1 METARLTGFSLTQ
14 TLKSTERRWCAR
26 RGRNLAKHVN
36 IFSSPLPSTFAPA
49 IALHSPRK
57 RSDRLHH
64 NVQHQGIPTKIPDSS
79 ARYCVRCCWQ
89 NTDDTVPQCHEE
101 IHPKTGRK
109 EQNEQE
115 SKVQLR
121 KLGSNFFQL
130 QVFALC
136 AEGEVEEAGGRSPW
150 GTTSS

>member
-1 METARLTGFSLTQ
+1 METARLTGSSLTQ
-14 TLKSTERRWCAR
+14 MLKSTERRWRAR

-49 IALHSPRK
+49 FALRSLRK
-57 RSDRLHH
+57 RSDLLHN
-64 NVQHQGIPTKIPDSS
+64 NVRHQGIPTKNPDSS
-79 ARYCVRCCWQ
+79 ACYCVRCCRQ
-89 NTDDTVPQCHEE
+89 NTDDTVPQHHEE

-109 EQNEQE
+109 EQNERE

-121 KLGSNFFQL
+121 KLGSDFFQL

-136 AEGEVEEAGGRSPW
+136 AEGEVEEAGGQSP
-150 GTTSS
+150 